1 MTLPK
6 IDVPTYSMKVLSTNS
21 TIKYR
26 PFLVKEE
33 KILLVALESGET
45 DDIINAI
52 QQILDSCIVE
62 GDINTSELPTFDIEN
77 IFLNIRAKSVGE
89 TSDLNI
95 PCVLDTCEEFT
106 PHTIDLEKVGIIT
119 DENHTNKINLTN
131 KIGVIMKYPSV
142 NGLSDVDMS
151 GDDVDQS
158 LNIILACIDSVFDGK
173 NEYDFR
179 DYTSEERIE
188 FIENLTQQQLSEI
201 QNFFETM
208 PVLRYD
214 LDFKCGTCGERGI
227 VPITGLQNF
236 FS

>member
-52 QQILDSCIVE
+52 QQILNSCIVE
-62 GDINTSELPTFDIEN
+62 GNINTTELPTFDIEN
-77 IFLNIRAKSVGE
+77 IFLNIRTKSVGE

-95 PCVLDTCEEFT
+95 PCISDTCEAFT
-106 PHTIDLEKVGIIT
+106 QHTIDLEKVGIIT

-214 LDFKCGTCGERGI
+214 LDFKCGRCGERGI

>member
-52 QQILDSCIVE
+52 QQILNSCIVE
-62 GDINTSELPTFDIEN
+62 GNINTTELPTFDIEN
-77 IFLNIRAKSVGE
+77 IFLNIRTKSVGE

-95 PCVLDTCEEFT
+95 PCISDTCEAFT
-106 PHTIDLEKVGIIT
+106 QHTIDLEKVGIIT

-131 KIGVIMKYPSV
+131 KI
-142 NGLSDVDMS
+142 
-151 GDDVDQS
+151 
-158 LNIILACIDSVFDGK
+158 
-173 NEYDFR
+173 
-179 DYTSEERIE
+179 
-188 FIENLTQQQLSEI
+188 
-201 QNFFETM
+201 
-208 PVLRYD
+208 
-214 LDFKCGTCGERGI
+214 
-227 VPITGLQNF
+227 
-236 FS
+236 